1 METGDARLAVVRRCV
16 SLTKLISANPLT
28 DALTTTLR
36 RFATINQILQKMP
49 AQSSG
54 TPPVR
59 QIQFVRPVYAQPPDR
74 VDFVSRISIARPQWM
89 GLQRLVRASE
99 KKEIPFQ
106 NTMIEA
112 LNHANQRRLRASEAF
127 FEDII
132 EMEWESSMFFL
143 FLSEGRNIDKTYG
156 HAPWSKQ

>member
-1 METGDARLAVVRRCV
+1 MKTGDARLAVVRRGA
-16 SLTKLISANPLT
+16 SLAKLISAKPRT
-28 DALTTTLR
+28 DALTTARR
-36 RFATINQILQKMP
+36 RFATVNEILQKMP

-74 VDFVSRISIARPQWM
+74 VDFVSRISIAEPQWM
-89 GLQRLVRASE
+89 RLRRLVHASE
-99 KKEIPFQ
+99 KQEPWFQ

-127 FEDII
+127 FEDIV
-132 EMEWESSMFFL
+132 EME
-143 FLSEGRNIDKTYG
+143 
-156 HAPWSKQ
+156 